1 MAGIRI
7 LFKLLQAPTVPR
19 APYSGQYCGL
29 TTSDQV
35 DQDGGTVLYPGYIIG
50 ARASNSMDIS
60 GGQGSLAEAIEAE
73 ISVADDTA
81 DGTSLSK
88 AIHDGDLSFAGA
100 TVWVSYAHAGST
112 EVSRLVQARI
122 VGDPE
127 YSPGVVTFK
136 LKSATYTVGKTF
148 LNRFSF
154 PEIPTKPADASAPSD
169 PAYPLDP
176 ANHITTPAYSGEC
189 YGGLSVSL
197 KAGKGPAV
205 QVLSRWRDS
214 ALKTGDISTTS
225 YDDNPAGYG
234 EVSYELSEAAS
245 TIQAAEYADYDI
257 LRYSAGI
264 FFKCRTK
271 VIEVA
276 PFYGESDTTEAE
288 QFAQTIQEY
297 IDNGY
302 RIVLSDGNWFV
313 DILAYSHSS
322 KDALCGI
329 SPQRVPNNQLL
340 SAWSLGVNGFTLFR
354 TTSEMAGTEYPM
366 AGVAFALCDANGTE
380 LFRDLPNAE
389 SVKVYAVPASI
400 NVATGDKIL
409 LGVARNQKTAA
420 AAFDQKSV
428 GGSTFAIPS
437 CADSAGFVVAESI
450 PAKVSVYANDLPWS
464 GYRPSAY
471 PNRRGFVLWEGDW
484 ITSGASS
491 GDLADV
497 NTDPSSVE
505 SSDILTAT
513 SVRAIDD
520 FAQNHGQIDLRV
532 QSDQFGDLNM
542 IGSSVR
548 VAADGIY
555 YGYDSGV
562 KYLYNFL
569 GTWYHAPYSKRRKW
583 ITAHSLSS
591 AYESIKDRRHSRDF
605 PADHAPKAPD
615 WNCSFTDEE
624 AARHPLQ
631 VGLTHGI
638 QGMAPSLEF
647 AVREMFAWRFNR
659 LSFSEIY
666 GTVWP
671 FWTQQYYTGAWSN
684 AWGDFTTGSYT
695 LAVSN
700 SDEYAV
706 CHLTDAGEEWT
717 KFTLPGSG
725 IRRSIIGG
733 GYDLATL
740 TFFVIWRD
748 QLDDTGT
755 SWRVGF
761 EKLDAT
767 GAWVSTTTHDMTSTT
782 PSSAWIGNGEV
793 HFALGSDVL
802 RWSVSGAAVI
812 STEVFSSPISRG
824 QFNGSIWL
832 FGAESGVFAASADFA
847 TVTPSALAERMA
859 GVSYGYFAWCAVGAD
874 GAIYEAT
881 VATAATHP
889 TTWVKRFS
897 SSSVPN
903 RYPTKEPVFSG
914 VSWDGNKFVAVGAYY
929 SGYSAGGSIMAAG
942 LGTTWQYVDQDA
954 GAWLGGV
961 TWCRS
966 KWLVVGDAVA
976 SFSDYTLEFSPGR
989 TPSPLTFLQ
998 KFKVDFFGGENLD
1011 SYNPLRWSGADGL
1024 TWAPYATPFAIAFD
1038 PPSAATEP
1046 PTPETAIEQVCREWW
1061 IFAGEHSGDID
1072 ASNDPIEVAFP
1083 RIVPGAMEDIATV
1096 LAFSYAPFGGQYLK
1110 TAYTQNVDRAYV
1122 AGNDADYFGGWDE
1135 TGNTNGLAIWN
1146 ACRAAYLATGSLRR
1160 LARSFD
1166 SIHTEKSMGILFLK
1180 EDADLGRRIDWICR
1194 QPRYLELK
1202 IDGNES
1208 KSGYGIA
1215 SHRAFCGCRYK
1226 PNQTIITARGLSL
1239 PERGIATSA
1248 EHDYITGIHRLQI
1261 AFAPE
1266 VPE

>member
-7 LFKLLQAPTVPR
+7 LFKLLHSPAVPR

-29 TTSDQV
+29 TTSDEPETA
-35 DQDGGTVLYPGYIIG
+35 GGDTYTPGYIVG

-112 EVSRLVQARI
+112 EISRLVQARI

-127 YSPGVVTFK
+127 YSPGVVTFR
-136 LKSATYTVGKTF
+136 LKSATYTTGKTF
-148 LNRFSF
+148 LNRLSF
-154 PEIPTKPADASAPSD
+154 PEIPTKPADQSLLSD

-176 ANHITTPAYSGEC
+176 DNHITTPTYSGQC
-189 YGGLSVSL
+189 YGGVPVSL
-197 KAGKGPAV
+197 KAGAGPQV
-205 QVLSRWRDS
+205 QELSRWRDTS
-214 ALKTGDISTTS
+214 LKGGDISTTS
-225 YDDNPAGYG
+225 YDTNPAGFG
-234 EVSYELSEAAS
+234 DVAFEIGPAGS
-245 TIQAAEYADYDI
+245 TIEGAEYNSDDR
-257 LRYSAGI
+257 LLFSAGI

-271 VIEVA
+271 IIQVSE
-276 PFYGESDTTEAE
+276 FYGESDITEAE
-288 QFAQTIQEY
+288 QFAQVIQEY

-302 RIVLSDGNWFV
+302 RIVLSDGDWFM
-313 DILAYSHSS
+313 DLLAYSHSS
-322 KDALCGI
+322 KYAHCGI
-329 SPQRVPNNQLL
+329 DPQLVPNNQL
-340 SAWSLGVNGFTLFR
+340 SSDWSLGVDGFTLFR
-354 TTSEMAGTEYPM
+354 TTSEMNDTEYPM
-366 AGVAFALCDANGTE
+366 AGVAFTLCNANGDE

-389 SVKVYAVPASI
+389 SVRIYAVPASI

-409 LGVARNQKTAA
+409 LGVARNGKTAKA
-420 AAFDQKSV
+420 SLPQKMV

-437 CADSAGFVVAESI
+437 CADASGFVVPESI
-450 PAKVSVYANDLPWS
+450 PAKAMVYANDLPWS
-464 GYRPSAY
+464 GNRSGDYSK
-471 PNRRGFVLWEGDW
+471 RRGFVMWEGDAL
-484 ITSGASS
+484 TAGASS

-497 NTDPSSVE
+497 NTDPAAEQTADVV
-505 SSDILTAT
+505 TAT
-513 SVRAIDD
+513 STRTVTAT
-520 FAQNHGQIDLRV
+520 ANQYGWMDLRV
-532 QSDQFGDLNM
+532 QSQEWGDLNM
-542 IGSSVR
+542 IDATIRVKGSGLFKIISGDSYFIDMYVR
-548 VAADGIY
+548 G
-555 YGYDSGV
+555 
-562 KYLYNFL
+562 
-569 GTWYHAPYSKRRKW
+569 PYWKRKW
-583 ITAHSLSS
+583 WLGDNRVLVDWLHKADRTPS
-591 AYESIKDRRHSRDF
+591 A
-605 PADHAPKAPD
+605 PN
-615 WNCSFTDEE
+615 WNIAFRDEE
-624 AARHPLQ
+624 SARHRIE
-631 VGLTHGI
+631 VGGVRCINT
-638 QGMAPSLEF
+638 MTPTFEF
-647 AVREMFAWRFNR
+647 SIRELFAWRFNR

-671 FWTQQYYTGAWSN
+671 FWTQQHYTAAWSN
-684 AWGDFTTGSYT
+684 AWGDFTTGSYI
-695 LAVSN
+695 LAVSD
-700 SDEYAV
+700 SEEYAV
-706 CHLTDAGEEWT
+706 CHLTDAGEEWA

-725 IRRSIIGG
+725 ILRSIIGG

-748 QLDDTGT
+748 QLDGTGT
-755 SWRVGF
+755 RWRVGF
-761 EKLDAT
+761 EQLDSA
-767 GAWVSTTTHDMTSTT
+767 GVWVSTTTHEMTNAT
-782 PSSAWIGNGEV
+782 PTRAWIGNGEV
-793 HFALGSDVL
+793 HFALGSSVL
-802 RWSVSGAAVI
+802 RWSVAGAAVI
-812 STEVFSSPISRG
+812 ATQAFSSPINHG
-824 QFNGSIWL
+824 QFNGSIWV
-832 FGAESGVFAASADFA
+832 FAADSGVFAASADFA
-847 TVTPSALAERMA
+847 TIAPSALAERMSA
-859 GVSYGYFAWCAVGAD
+859 VAYGNLVWAAVGAD
-874 GAIYEAT
+874 GAVYEAA
-881 VATAATHP
+881 VATAAAAP

-897 SSSVPN
+897 SASIPD
-903 RYPTKEPVFSG
+903 RYPTKEPGFSG
-914 VSWDGNKFVAVGAYY
+914 VSWDGNRFVAVGAYY
-929 SGYSAGGSIMAAG
+929 SAYSAGGSIMAAG
-942 LGTTWQYVDQDA
+942 VGASWAYVDQDA
-954 GAWLGGV
+954 GAWLSGV

-976 SFSDYTLEFSPGR
+976 SFSDHTLEFSPGR
-989 TPSPLTFLQ
+989 TPSPPTFLQ
-998 KFKVDFFGGENLD
+998 KFKVDFFGGEQLD

-1024 TWAPYATPFAIAFD
+1024 TWAPDATPFAIAFD
-1038 PPSAATEP
+1038 PPSATTEP

-1083 RIVPGAMEDIATV
+1083 RIVPGAMEDVATV

-1135 TGNTNGLAIWN
+1135 SGNTNGLAIWN

-1166 SIHTEKSMGILFLK
+1166 SIHTENSMGILFLK

-1226 PNQTIITARGLSL
+1226 PNQAIITARGLSL
-1239 PERGIATSA
+1239 PERGIVTSA
-1248 EHDYITGIHRLQI
+1248 EHDYITGVHRLQI

>member
-7 LFKLLQAPTVPR
+7 LFKLLHSPAVPR

-29 TTSDQV
+29 TTNDAPETE
-35 DQDGGTVLYPGYIIG
+35 GGDTYAPGYIVG

-112 EVSRLVQARI
+112 EISRLVQARI

-127 YSPGVVTFK
+127 YSPGVVTFR
-136 LKSATYTVGKTF
+136 LKSATYTTGKTF
-148 LNRFSF
+148 LNRLSF
-154 PEIPTKPADASAPSD
+154 LEIPAKPADQTLPGD

-176 ANHITTPAYSGEC
+176 DNHIATPTYSGQC
-189 YGGLSVSL
+189 YGGVPVSL
-197 KAGKGPAV
+197 KAGAGPQV
-205 QVLSRWRDS
+205 QELSRWRDTS
-214 ALKTGDISTTS
+214 LKGGDISTTS
-225 YDDNPAGYG
+225 YDTNPAGFG
-234 EVSYELSEAAS
+234 DVAFEIGQTGS
-245 TIQAAEYADYDI
+245 TIEGAEYDSDDR
-257 LRYSAGI
+257 LLFSAGI

-271 VIEVA
+271 IIQVSE
-276 PFYGESDTTEAE
+276 FYGESDITEAK
-288 QFAQTIQEY
+288 QFAQVIQEY

-302 RIVLSDGNWFV
+302 RIVLSDGDWFM
-313 DILAYSHSS
+313 DLLAYSHAS
-322 KDALCGI
+322 KYAHCGI
-329 SPQRVPNNQLL
+329 DPQLVPNNQL
-340 SAWSLGVNGFTLFR
+340 SSDWSLGVDGFTLFR
-354 TTSEMAGTEYPM
+354 TTSEMNDTEYPM
-366 AGVAFALCDANGTE
+366 AGVAFTLCDANGNE

-389 SVKVYAVPASI
+389 SVRIYAVPASI

-409 LGVARNQKTAA
+409 LGVARNGKTAKA
-420 AAFDQKSV
+420 SLPQKMV

-437 CADSAGFVVAESI
+437 CADASGFVVPESI
-450 PAKVSVYANDLPWS
+450 PAKAMVYANDLPWS
-464 GYRPSAY
+464 GNRSGDYSK
-471 PNRRGFVLWEGDW
+471 RRGFVMWEGDAL
-484 ITSGASS
+484 TAGASS
-491 GDLADV
+491 GDLADI
-497 NTDPSSVE
+497 NTDPATEQTADVV
-505 SSDILTAT
+505 TAT
-513 SVRAIDD
+513 STRTVTAT
-520 FAQNHGQIDLRV
+520 ANQYGWMDLRV
-532 QSDQFGDLNM
+532 QSQEWGDLNM
-542 IGSSVR
+542 IDATIRVKGS
-548 VAADGIY
+548 GLFKII
-555 YGYDSGV
+555 SGRSYFIDMYV
-562 KYLYNFL
+562 K
-569 GTWYHAPYSKRRKW
+569 GPYWKRKW
-583 ITAHSLSS
+583 RLGDNRALVDWLHKADRTPS
-591 AYESIKDRRHSRDF
+591 A
-605 PADHAPKAPD
+605 PN
-615 WNCSFTDEE
+615 WNIAFRDEE
-624 AARHPLQ
+624 SARHRIE
-631 VGLTHGI
+631 VGGVRCINT
-638 QGMAPSLEF
+638 MTPTFEF
-647 AVREMFAWRFNR
+647 SIRELFAWRFNR

-684 AWGDFTTGSYT
+684 AWGGFTSGSYI

-700 SDEYAV
+700 SEEYAV

-725 IRRSIIGG
+725 ISRSIIGG

-761 EKLDAT
+761 EQLDSA
-767 GAWVSTTTHDMTSTT
+767 GVWVSTTTHDMTSAT
-782 PSSAWIGNGEV
+782 PTRAWIGNGEV
-793 HFALGSDVL
+793 HFALGHTII
-802 RWSVSGAAVI
+802 RWSVAGASII
-812 STEVFSSPISRG
+812 SSETLGGTVYNGR
-824 QFNGSIWL
+824 FNGSIWC
-832 FGAESGVFAASADFA
+832 FA
-847 TVTPSALAERMA
+847 TSA
-859 GVSYGYFAWCAVGAD
+859 GVYSAPPDFSSFSSSAAPGFVHSIEYGALVWAAVGAN
-874 GAIYEAT
+874 GAIYEAE
-881 VATAATHP
+881 VATPSTPP
-889 TTWVKRFS
+889 TTWVQRFS
-897 SSSVPN
+897 SANIPD
-903 RYPTKEPVFSG
+903 RYPIKIPVFSD
-914 VSWDGNKFVAVGAYY
+914 VKWDGSRFVAVGAYFFF
-929 SGYSAGGSIMAAG
+929 STHGGSIMASGVGAS
-942 LGTTWQYVDQDA
+942 WAYVDQDA
-954 GAWLGGV
+954 GAWLSGV

-966 KWLVVGDAVA
+966 KWLVVGDATA
-976 SFSDYTLEFSPGR
+976 SFSDDTLQFSPGR

-998 KFKVDFFGGENLD
+998 KFKIDFFGGEQLD

-1024 TWAPYATPFAIAFD
+1024 TWGPNATPFAIAFD
-1038 PPSAATEP
+1038 PPSATTEP

-1083 RIVPGAMEDIATV
+1083 RIVPGALEDIATV

-1166 SIHTEKSMGILFLK
+1166 SIHTENSMGILFLK

-1239 PERGIATSA
+1239 PERGIVTSA
-1248 EHDYITGIHRLQI
+1248 EHDYIAGVHRLQI